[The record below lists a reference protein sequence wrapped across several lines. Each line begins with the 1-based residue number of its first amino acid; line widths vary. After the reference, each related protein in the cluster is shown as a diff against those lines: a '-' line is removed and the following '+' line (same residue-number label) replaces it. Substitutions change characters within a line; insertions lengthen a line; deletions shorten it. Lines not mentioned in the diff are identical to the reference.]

1 MRVENQ
7 NHMIV
12 TGKIAAILAAI
23 AITLAAA
30 LAFASVA

>member
-1 MRVENQ
+1 MRVE

-12 TGKIAAILAAI
+12 TGKIAAILAAT
-23 AITLAAA
+23 AVAAV

>member
-1 MRVENQ
+1 MRVE

-12 TGKIAAILAAI
+12 TGMIAAILAETAI
-23 AITLAAA
+23 RVAAV

>member
-1 MRVENQ
+1 MRVE

-12 TGKIAAILAAI
+12 TGKIAAVLAAT
-23 AITLAAA
+23 AITVAAV